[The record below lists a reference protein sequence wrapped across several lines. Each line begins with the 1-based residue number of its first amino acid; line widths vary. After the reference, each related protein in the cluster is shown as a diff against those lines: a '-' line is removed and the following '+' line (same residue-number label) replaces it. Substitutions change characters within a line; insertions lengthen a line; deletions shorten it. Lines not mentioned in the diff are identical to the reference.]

1 MSAPRDPTRSVIDAA
16 GAIIVG
22 GLVGPLDRHPVP
34 TEMPLREFHA
44 SGLLWWVNHALLW
57 DLGLALAVEYEPLA
71 PGEGENSRR
80 VKRLFVADHTP
91 PHRIV
96 DRDDAAAYEAF
107 QRWLSV
113 RVGTIR

>member
-1 MSAPRDPTRSVIDAA
+1 MSEPTRSVITAA
-16 GAIIVG
+16 GSTLVG
-22 GLVGPLDRHPVP
+22 GVVGPQDRHPVP
-34 TEMPLREFHA
+34 TEMSLAEFHR
-44 SGLLWWVNHALLW
+44 SGLLWWINHALLW
-57 DLGLALAVEYEPLA
+57 DLGLALAVEHEPLQ

-80 VKRLFVADHTP
+80 VRRLLVRDHTP

-96 DRDDAAAYEAF
+96 DRDDAAQYEAF

>member
-1 MSAPRDPTRSVIDAA
+1 MTDQARPHVALNASNT
-16 GAIIVG
+16 VG
-22 GLVGPLDRHPVP
+22 GAVGPQDRHPVR
-34 TEMPLREFHA
+34 TEMSLAEFHQ
-44 SGLLWWVNHALLW
+44 SGLLWWINHALLW
-57 DLGLALAVEYEPLA
+57 DLGLALAMETEPLQ

-80 VKRLFVADHTP
+80 FSRLFVLDHTP

-96 DRDDAAAYEAF
+96 DRDDAAQYEAF